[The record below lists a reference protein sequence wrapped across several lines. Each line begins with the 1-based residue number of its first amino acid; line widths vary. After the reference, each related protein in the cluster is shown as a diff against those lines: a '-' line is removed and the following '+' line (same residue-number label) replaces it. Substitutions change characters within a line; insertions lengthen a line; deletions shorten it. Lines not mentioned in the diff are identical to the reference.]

1 MTTPVNMTLFDLS
14 ILFKHDR
21 STNMITCT
29 FEYSLDVFDR
39 PTIEILARRFQLLLT
54 QLLDDDQQPVYGFS
68 ILLDNERQLLH
79 DFNPPILI
87 PEFEPC
93 HWILSRETDDH
104 PQKIGIIME
113 EQCLSYGEIL
123 HYAQQWAT
131 HILATCHVNIGDIV
145 LQVVERSI
153 RIVLGVFAIWMCG
166 AVYAPFNHRNSFSQL
181 HSRIDKLRARVLL
194 IHEATRSFATL
205 DSDITVIDLDRIP
218 LEQHSDVSILDSISV
233 KSDYLSHILF
243 TSDSTGESKAVSH
256 TDKTII

>member
-1 MTTPVNMTLFDLS
+1 LLF
-14 ILFKHDR
+14 
-21 STNMITCT
+21 
-29 FEYSLDVFDR
+29 
-39 PTIEILARRFQLLLT
+39 T

-79 DFNPPILI
+79 DFNPSILI

-93 HWILSRETDDH
+93 HWILSRQTDDH
-104 PQKIGIIME
+104 PQKIGIVME

-131 HILATCHVNIGDIV
+131 YILATCHVNI
-145 LQVVERSI
+145 VVERSI
-153 RIVLGVFAIWMCG
+153 HIVLGVFAIWMCG
-166 AVYAPFNHRNSFSQL
+166 AVYAPFNPRDSLSQL
-181 HSRIDKLRARVLL
+181 HSRIDKLGARVLL
-194 IHEATRSFATL
+194 VHEATRSFATL

-218 LEQHSDVSILDSISV
+218 LEQHSNVSILDSISI

-243 TSDSTGESKAVSH
+243 TSGSTGEPKAVSH